1 MPEGFCLDMKN
12 QRYELVRVCAA
23 SVPEAEYERSIGQP
37 WGEFARGNL
46 QSAPQPTAKALSDQ

>member
-1 MPEGFCLDMKN
+1 MKN

-46 QSAPQPTAKALSDQ
+46 QSAPQPTAKALSDR